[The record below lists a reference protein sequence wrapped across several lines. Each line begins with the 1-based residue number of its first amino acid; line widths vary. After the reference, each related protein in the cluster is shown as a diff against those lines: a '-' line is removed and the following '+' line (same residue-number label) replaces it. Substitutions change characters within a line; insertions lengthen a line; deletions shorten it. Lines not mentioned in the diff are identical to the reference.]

1 MSTLVTILLQRKSPQ
16 AFKIAVSRLY
26 VRKLC
31 QLSAVCA
38 FSFFNLFRRGSA
50 ACGNARKSKA
60 NHTEYSVRRKLAAFY
75 KKSHGQKQQRYYC
88 GR

>member
-31 QLSAVCA
+31 QLSAVCS
-38 FSFFNLFRRGSA
+38 FSFFHLFWCGSA
-50 ACGNARKSKA
+50 ACGNAREGEA
-60 NHTEYSVRRKLAAFY
+60 DHTEYPVRRQLAAFH
-75 KKSHGQKQQRYYC
+75 KKSHGQKQQRYY
-88 GR
+88 RRR

>member
-1 MSTLVTILLQRKSPQ
+1 MLTLVTILLQRKSPQ

-38 FSFFNLFRRGSA
+38 LSFLHLFRCGGA
-50 ACGNARKSKA
+50 AGGNPREGKA
-60 NHTEYSVRRKLAAFY
+60 HHAEYSVR
-75 KKSHGQKQQRYYC
+75 
-88 GR
+88 